1 MIQLNSN
8 LSVIDNS
15 GAREAKCIKILGGSF
30 SGSLGDNIVVALQ
43 KVAPNRKVK
52 SGDVAQSLVVRV
64 CKETKRKDGTTLKFF
79 KNSAILLNQKKL
91 PVGTRIFGPVPR
103 ELRTKKFMKVIS
115 IAQGII

>member
-15 GAREAKCIKILGGSF
+15 SAREVKCIKILGGSF
-30 SGSLGDNIVVALQ
+30 SGSLGDRIVVALQ
-43 KVAPNRKVK
+43 KVTPNRKLK
-52 SGDVAQSLVVRV
+52 SGEVAKSLVVRLR
-64 CKETKRKDGTTLKFF
+64 KETKRKDGTTLKFF
-79 KNSAILLNQKKL
+79 SNSAILLNQKDL
-91 PVGTRIFGPVPR
+91 PLGTRIFGPVPR